1 MPIQKVFSFQ
11 ILIKIKENSV
21 DLFSLLICYIHRYMV
36 KKPTIFAPD
45 TSSGP
50 QEALGQSEAF
60 LAFQERLSQV
70 ARVNRP
76 VLLIG
81 ERGTGKE
88 LAAARL
94 HYLSEQW
101 QGSFVTLHCAALSP
115 GLIEAELFG
124 HEAGAF
130 TGATRQRLGRFESA
144 HNGTLFLDEIGNI
157 PLETQEKVL
166 RVVEYGSFERVG
178 SSQPI
183 ETHVRII
190 GATNADLK
198 ALAARGQFRADLLDR
213 LSFEVLFLPPLR
225 ERPEDIVL
233 LTNRFAARMAFELG
247 REDVPQF
254 SDAARAVLDHYPWP
268 GNVRELKNVVERA
281 VYRADTSLIH
291 EADIVLDPFQTPFQ
305 PAPQASGERE
315 EEPAVFPRTVSTNE
329 SASSMPFTQAV
340 QEFECRLL
348 ANGLRATRYNQKQ
361 AAERLGLTYHQFR
374 GLYRKYEE
382 RLQRQEDE

>member
-1 MPIQKVFSFQ
+1 MAK
-11 ILIKIKENSV
+11 KTTDKGNDSV
-21 DLFSLLICYIHRYMV
+21 PSS
-36 KKPTIFAPD
+36 FAPD
-45 TSSGP
+45 TSFST

-60 LAFQERLSQV
+60 LAFQERLSRV

-76 VLLIG
+76 VLLMG

-94 HYLSEQW
+94 HYLSGRW
-101 QGSFVTLHCAALSP
+101 QGPFVTLHCAALSP
-115 GLIEAELFG
+115 SLIEAELFG

-144 HNGTLFLDEIGNI
+144 HNGSLFLDEIGNI
-157 PLETQEKVL
+157 PLETQEKIL

-183 ETHVRII
+183 ESNVRII

-198 ALAARGQFRADLLDR
+198 ALAARGRFRADLLDR

-233 LTNRFAARMAFELG
+233 LTNHFAARMAFELG

-254 SDAARAVLDHYPWP
+254 SDAARAVLDNYPWP

-281 VYRADTSLIH
+281 VYRADTVLIR
-291 EADIVLDPFQTPFQ
+291 ETDIVLDPFQPSFQ
-305 PAPQASGERE
+305 TAPQESEEGE
-315 EEPAVFPRTVSTNE
+315 EEPVAFPRAIPTDGSVADTS
-329 SASSMPFTQAV
+329 FTQAV
-340 QEFECRLL
+340 QEFECGLL
-348 ANGLRATRYNQKQ
+348 AKGLRATRYNQRKT
-361 AAERLGLTYHQFR
+361 AERLGLSYHQFR
-374 GLYRKYEE
+374 GLYRKYAD
-382 RLQRQEDE
+382 RLQRKE